1 MVSIR
6 PARIDDAAALL
17 AVYRPWVE
25 ASTVSFEYEAP
36 TVAAFAARIERCLS
50 AWTWL
55 VAELDGECV
64 GYAYGGSHRERAGY
78 RWSVETSAYLR
89 ADQHGRGLGSAL
101 YTRLLDDLT
110 ALGYC
115 NAYAGITLPND
126 ASLALHRRMGFTD
139 IGRFERIGWKNGAWH
154 DVAWLQRRLRD
165 GPAGPLP
172 APG

>member
-6 PARIDDAAALL
+6 TARIDDAAALL

-25 ASTVSFEYEAP
+25 ASTVSFESKAP
-36 TVAAFAARIERCLS
+36 TVAEFAARIERSLS

-55 VAELDGECV
+55 VAEIDGECV

-89 ADQHGRGLGSAL
+89 ADQHRRGLGAAL
-101 YTRLLDDLT
+101 YTCLLDELA

-115 NAYAGITLPND
+115 NAYAGVTLPND
-126 ASLALHRRMGFTD
+126 ASLALHRRLGFTD
-139 IGRFERIGWKNGAWH
+139 IGRFARIGWKFGAWH
-154 DVAWLQRRLRD
+154 DVAWLQRPLRE
-165 GPAGPLP
+165 GPAGPP
-172 APG
+172 ASG